1 MTADFA
7 DRAEGD
13 KIEASGRAHAARATS
28 GRRSLSDP
36 RYPRKPRFCC
46 CRRFHL
52 ITEVRVP
59 KFHFEVPHS
68 LTAADAKSRVERFA
82 ESLQSKFSDKVS
94 DLTQGWNGNTLS
106 FGFKTFGIKI
116 TGDITAKD
124 NQLDVNGEIPF
135 TAMMFKGK
143 IESDVKE
150 QLARLMR

>member
-1 MTADFA
+1 
-7 DRAEGD
+7 
-13 KIEASGRAHAARATS
+13 
-28 GRRSLSDP
+28 
-36 RYPRKPRFCC
+36 
-46 CRRFHL
+46 
-52 ITEVRVP
+52 VP

-82 ESLQSKFSDKVS
+82 ESLQAKFSDKVS
-94 DLTQGWNGNTLS
+94 DLTQSWNGDTLA

>member
-1 MTADFA
+1 
-7 DRAEGD
+7 
-13 KIEASGRAHAARATS
+13 
-28 GRRSLSDP
+28 
-36 RYPRKPRFCC
+36 
-46 CRRFHL
+46 
-52 ITEVRVP
+52 
-59 KFHFEVPHS
+59 
-68 LTAADAKSRVERFA
+68 
-82 ESLQSKFSDKVS
+82 LQSKFSDKVS

>member
-1 MTADFA
+1 
-7 DRAEGD
+7 
-13 KIEASGRAHAARATS
+13 
-28 GRRSLSDP
+28 
-36 RYPRKPRFCC
+36 
-46 CRRFHL
+46 
-52 ITEVRVP
+52 VP

-68 LTAADAKSRVERFA
+68 LTAAEAKSRVERFA

-94 DLTQGWNGNTLS
+94 DLAQSWSGNTLS

-116 TGDITAKD
+116 IGDITAKD